1 MPKATSAAASA
12 NDDSTLDVTRETLED
27 TPSRV
32 LPFLRA
38 VGTSVPIRSILRA
51 RGFTA
56 DEQKLGWTLLHA
68 VSGFTDEAKAETV
81 DVRVRDAI
89 NTLDAWDEDGFRI
102 VRAAFTRLHPAQ
114 KEFVL
119 AGIGP
124 SVGAGAVTGVK
135 ALLGRLD
142 ALEKGPERK
151 ATRKEDQAALATLAA
166 RGIDAKERARLADLV
181 HAAESATETEA
192 PDESGRA
199 AREAV
204 YLKALGALRV
214 WYVDWSEMARSV
226 VKRRDY
232 LIRLG
237 LAKRKSAKKPPT
249 G

>member
-1 MPKATSAAASA
+1 MPKTTTAASA
-12 NDDSTLDVTRETLED
+12 TSDSTLDVTRETLED

-38 VGTSVPIRSILRA
+38 VGTSVPIRSILQA
-51 RGFTA
+51 HGFTDA
-56 DEQKLGWTLLHA
+56 ERKLGWTLLHA

-81 DVRVRDAI
+81 DVRVRDAM

-119 AGIGP
+119 AGLGP
-124 SVGAGAVTGVK
+124 STGAGAVAGVK

-151 ATRKEDQAALATLAA
+151 ATRKDDHAALDTLAA
-166 RGIDAKERARLADLV
+166 RGIDAKERARLTALV
-181 HAAESATETEA
+181 LTAESASDIEA
-192 PDESGRA
+192 PDETGKA

-226 VKRRDY
+226 VKRKDY

-237 LAKRKSAKKPPT
+237 LAKRKSAKKKPT